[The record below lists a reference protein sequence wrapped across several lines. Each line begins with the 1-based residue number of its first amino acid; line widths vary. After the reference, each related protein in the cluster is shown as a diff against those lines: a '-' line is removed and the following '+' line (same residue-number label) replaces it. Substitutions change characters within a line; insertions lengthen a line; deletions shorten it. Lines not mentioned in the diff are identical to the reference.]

1 MKKKLDIY
9 IACSTKA
16 DVLFDQKKD
25 IIDLCKELNNE
36 YARKGIDIR
45 TKAVGYD
52 APERRKEV
60 FEDFINHNADIVVF
74 LIDENIDNTQ
84 EEILKFELDT
94 AIKRFK
100 KNYRPV
106 ILIYLPSTTEEK
118 LSDNLKKILEDNK
131 LLAES
136 VTNKDDLKE
145 CIRKKILLYVDCY
158 DMYHKQQRSVRR
170 RHFWYKI
177 LLALFIVSIP
187 SVYYFYKYLNQS
199 RVLITGGGS
208 VKTYI
213 LNECG
218 VDIVSENRKFWLYAP
233 MPSENSWTLLTEEVI
248 KKDEDRQFFTPIC
261 LSAESAPDSVF
272 LGKMDSS
279 VFKNTGIVVSV
290 LLGYDPLIV
299 LCRKTIIDSLNANG
313 LTDTTIDCR
322 VLDSIIISN
331 PTISLFTTSLTS
343 GTYGAYT
350 KKCPHLPN
358 GPKGDSIT
366 LKHDRIKLFKNIE
379 EITDAN
385 IISKWGNYVILG
397 SKNYL
402 PHDSTKESKKLT
414 VFDGNSAIFKP
425 IYLYFMAYKKQDGV
439 YAIPSEVISFFMRI
453 NRPLLLDK
461 HTTEHGGSF
470 CGVSWKEYI
479 ITNPPSYIHRMGVSQ
494 K

>member
-36 YARKGIDIR
+36 YARKGVDIR

-60 FEDFINHNADIVVF
+60 FEDFIKHNADVVVF
-74 LIDENIDNTQ
+74 LIDEIIDNAQ
-84 EEILKFELDT
+84 EEILKFELET
-94 AIKRFK
+94 AK
-100 KNYRPV
+100 KKFQQYCRPV

-136 VTNKDDLKE
+136 VTNRDELKE

-158 DMYHKQQRSVRR
+158 DIYHKQMKFAKIQ
-170 RHFWYKI
+170 HYGYK
-177 LLALFIVSIP
+177 LLYVLIPFFVIVAVGIYEYWSQ
-187 SVYYFYKYLNQS
+187 KRL
-199 RVLITGGGS
+199 LITGGGS

-213 LNECG
+213 LNECE
-218 VDIVSENRKFWLYAP
+218 VDIISKNHKFWIYAP
-233 MPSENSWTLLTEEVI
+233 MPSGNSWTLLTEEVI
-248 KKDEDRQFFTPIC
+248 KKDEDRKHFIPIC
-261 LSAESAPDSVF
+261 LSAEKAPDSIF
-272 LGKMDSS
+272 LGKIDSS
-279 VFKNTGIVVSV
+279 TFKNTGIVVSV

-299 LCRKTIIDSLNANG
+299 LCRKNIIDGLNANG

-322 VLDSIIISN
+322 VLDSIIISD

-350 KKCPHLPN
+350 KSCPHLPN
-358 GPKGDSIT
+358 GSKGDTVSI
-366 LKHDRIKLFKNIE
+366 KQELFKNIE
-379 EITDAN
+379 EITDSN
-385 IISKWGNYVILG
+385 IIKKWGNYLILG

-402 PHDSTKESKKLT
+402 PHDSTKESIKLT
-414 VFDGNSAIFKP
+414 VFDGDSVIIKP

-453 NRPLLLDK
+453 NRPLQLDK
-461 HTTEHGGSF
+461 YTTEHGCSF

-479 ITNPPSYIHRMGVSQ
+479 ITNPPSYIHRMGVSH